1 LPSPVK
7 KPVALV
13 IEHPVEVQLIKAH
26 MAGSLGLEKA
36 NAVVASALK
45 EFMLPE
51 SGQLAPAQAESLLT
65 RLASEPGLVGLA
77 AKVTKQ
83 MVRNQ
88 LAPIAP
94 R

>member
-1 LPSPVK
+1 
-7 KPVALV
+7 
-13 IEHPVEVQLIKAH
+13 

-36 NAVVASALK
+36 DAVVSNTLKALTFPLQG
-45 EFMLPE
+45 E
-51 SGQLAPAQAESLLT
+51 LAADQAESVLS
-65 RLASEPGLVGLA
+65 RLALEPGLIGLA

-88 LAPIAP
+88 LAPLVP

>member
-1 LPSPVK
+1 
-7 KPVALV
+7 
-13 IEHPVEVQLIKAH
+13 

-36 NAVVASALK
+36 NAVVSTTLR
-45 EFMLPE
+45 ELVFPE
-51 SGQLAPAQAESLLT
+51 EGQLAADQAESVLT

-88 LAPIAP
+88 LAPLVP
-94 R
+94 K